1 MLPSSSPASPGLV
14 VSTLVNMSVAMT
26 ELPNRYSNTIW
37 KAQKKMNGKA
47 SQIITPERRSATLH
61 IM

>member
-14 VSTLVNMSVAMT
+14 VSRLVNMSVAMI
-26 ELPNRYSNTIW
+26 ELPNRYSSTIW

>member
-14 VSTLVNMSVAMT
+14 VSRFVNMSVAMI
-26 ELPNRYSNTIW
+26 ELPNRYSSTIW
-37 KAQKKMNGKA
+37 KAQTKMNGKA

>member
-1 MLPSSSPASPGLV
+1 MLLSNSLASPGLV

>member
-14 VSTLVNMSVAMT
+14 VSRLVNMSVAMI
-26 ELPNRYSNTIW
+26 ELPKRYSSTIW
-37 KAQKKMNGKA
+37 KAQKKMNGNA

>member
-1 MLPSSSPASPGLV
+1 
-14 VSTLVNMSVAMT
+14 MSVAMT

>member
-1 MLPSSSPASPGLV
+1 
-14 VSTLVNMSVAMT
+14 MSVAMI
-26 ELPNRYSNTIW
+26 ELPKRYNSTIW

>member
-1 MLPSSSPASPGLV
+1 MV
-14 VSTLVNMSVAMT
+14 VTRLVNMSVAMI
-26 ELPNRYSNTIW
+26 ELPNRYSSTIW